1 MSDARFQEV
10 QDSLAVLDKHFV
22 YVESEETFKTY
33 DLPYMES
40 VKKPYKYNHGLP
52 FSTKLAENLDRLKE
66 RTQKKK
72 KASLII
78 IDGGVGEGKTT
89 LAAQIGAYI
98 QEAPIDFTKQ
108 IGMGGQQ
115 FVDKVKICFHEHLPV
130 VIYDE
135 AGDFNKRGALTK
147 LNAMLNR
154 VFETYRAF
162 KIVVIVC
169 LPNFNVLDNQLFE
182 NKIPRLLLHA
192 RGRTERQGNFRA
204 YGLYRMLYIK
214 HHMKNQKIAVK
225 EVAYDM
231 VQPNFVGHFLDLTP
245 DRSKLL
251 DKLSTA
257 GKVASLAQG
266 QVKLDGLIDYKELAQ
281 RFGRSTNWTR
291 IAVSKLKIKP
301 SRVIKKTRYFSENC
315 IDALEDYKT
324 EQQEKNK

>member
-1 MSDARFQEV
+1 VSEQAIREIQDCLGILDLHFHYIERDDVIKEYALHYMAGV
-10 QDSLAVLDKHFV
+10 Q
-22 YVESEETFKTY
+22 
-33 DLPYMES
+33 
-40 VKKPYKYNHGLP
+40 KPYKYNHGLS
-52 FSTKLAENLDRLKE
+52 FSTKLAENLDNLKD
-66 RTQKKK
+66 RTQNKK

-89 LAAQIGAYI
+89 LAVQIAEYL
-98 QEAPIDFTKQ
+98 QEGQIDFTKQ

-115 FVDKVKICFHEHLPV
+115 FVDRVTVCFSEKLPV

-182 NKIPRLLLHA
+182 NKIPRLLLHN
-192 RGRTERQGNFRA
+192 RGRTDRQGNFRA
-204 YGLYRMLYIK
+204 YGLYRMMYIK

-231 VQPNFVGHFLDLTP
+231 VQPNFVGHFLDLVP
-245 DRSKLL
+245 ERSKAL

-257 GKVASLAQG
+257 GKLASLEQG
-266 QVKLDGLIDYKELAQ
+266 QVKMDGLIDYKELSQ
-281 RFGRSTNWTR
+281 RIGRSTNWTR

-315 IDALEDYKT
+315 IDLLEEYKAK
-324 EQQEKNK
+324 QQEKKP